1 MTIAERVRR
10 HRERRTHQQ
19 ESEMTSTPILRRAP
33 PLPATK
39 QEFEALNRL
48 KRRPTIVDRVQP
60 YVVKLWE
67 NSEFQKLV
75 DAIDPSEAVTG
86 SLLMDDVLAA
96 QMVQQEAQEAGDE
109 FLQNVKLRAIAFG
122 MRRVLWRHHQSRPE
136 REVQAEKERLMN
148 GAPEQTET
156 KLLRDPETMTD

>member
-1 MTIAERVRR
+1 
-10 HRERRTHQQ
+10 
-19 ESEMTSTPILRRAP
+19 
-33 PLPATK
+33 
-39 QEFEALNRL
+39 
-48 KRRPTIVDRVQP
+48 
-60 YVVKLWE
+60 
-67 NSEFQKLV
+67 
-75 DAIDPSEAVTG
+75 
-86 SLLMDDVLAA
+86 MDDVLAA